1 VDVFSPIKD
10 VIKDIKAGKIIIL
23 VDNPERE
30 NEGDF
35 FIPAD
40 LITPEKVNFMLHNG
54 RGILCVA
61 IDQDKAHSL
70 GLTSMVPL
78 KRNTETTKVNFAVSV
93 NAKNSITSGVSA
105 FDRAKTIKVLADP
118 KSTEDD
124 ITKPGHV
131 FPLISHPGGL
141 AKRQGHTEAAVTLAE
156 LTGFKPVGVICE
168 ILNTDGT
175 MATVPNLIS
184 LAKSNNMK
192 IASISD
198 LETYIKSHPIK
209 TVKTSSVIQTASS
222 KLQTIYGECTIKI
235 FRSIYDGL
243 EHSLLIFGEPKAHVL
258 TRLHS
263 QCVTGDTFGS
273 LYCDCGEQ
281 LKMSF
286 EKIKQHGNGIL
297 LYLNQEGR
305 GIGLS
310 AKINAYAKQQAGL
323 DTVEANIALGFKA
336 DERDY
341 TVASDM
347 LKKIGVYDIDLLT
360 NNPLKTSS
368 LKNHGITIH
377 KRIPLESKP
386 TKINRAYLETK
397 KFKMGH
403 QLEKL

>member
-1 VDVFSPIKD
+1 VL
-10 VIKDIKAGKIIIL
+10 KDIKSGKIIIL

-35 FIPAD
+35 FVPAD
-40 LITPEKVNFMLHNG
+40 LITPEKVNFMLHKG

-61 IDQDKAHSL
+61 INQSKAHSL

-78 KRNTETTKVNFAVSV
+78 RRNTETTKVNFAVSV
-93 NAKNSITSGVSA
+93 NAKNATTSGVSA
-105 FDRAKTIKVLADP
+105 FDRAKTIEVLANP
-118 KSTEDD
+118 KSTEED

-131 FPLISHPGGL
+131 FPLISDPGGL
-141 AKRQGHTEAAVTLAE
+141 AKRQGHTEAAVTLSE
-156 LTGFKPVGVICE
+156 LTGFSPAGVICE

-175 MATVPNLIS
+175 MATMPDLIS
-184 LAKSNNMK
+184 LAKTNNMK

-198 LETYIKSHPIK
+198 LESYIKSHPIK
-209 TVKTSSVIQTASS
+209 TVKSSSVIQTATS
-222 KLQTIYGECTIKI
+222 KLQTTHGESTIKI

-243 EHSLLIFGEPKAHVL
+243 EHSVLIFGNPKKPVL

-281 LKMSF
+281 LKMSL
-286 EKIKQHGNGIL
+286 ERIKEHGSGVL

-323 DTVEANIALGFKA
+323 DTVQANIALGFEA

-341 TVASDM
+341 SVASDI
-347 LKKIGVYDIDLLT
+347 LKEIGVHDINLLT

-368 LKNHGITIH
+368 LKSHGITIH

-397 KFKMGH
+397 KNKMGH
-403 QLEKL
+403 QLEML